1 MSIFTS
7 TSAAVCSVLDTVT
20 DIGTATGKTVSMAT
34 TYVDNRATSQQLTDK
49 QHVMLRTAK
58 SLRIV
63 QEELKEDEELTALFN
78 QLKDEFK

>member
-1 MSIFTS
+1 MSIFQS

-20 DIGTATGKTVSMAT
+20 DIGEAAGKTVNMAT
-34 TYVDNRATSQQLTDK
+34 TYVDNRATSQKLTDK

-63 QEELKEDEELTALFN
+63 QEELQGDENLAALF
-78 QLKDEFK
+78 KDLESEFK